1 MDSPLIRVQEN
12 RGRFIRCVAVAAIVV
27 ATLLL
32 SPSASGTAS
41 AQVVPT
47 YGAPNPGAPPE
58 LSQFAFLIG
67 KWQAHGKVLRRDGR
81 GGRWEESSGSVW
93 TQRYILDGH
102 AIAGVYQRQEEDGA
116 LKTTFIDFR
125 FYDRHQD
132 RWIVEFVDPIAG
144 SFRSQAQEAVGGVQ
158 VSDTSVMVNSGPRDV
173 GGVSYTLRETFLNIT
188 EDRFT
193 YRSESSRD
201 GGESWLEIE
210 VKELSRIED

>member
-1 MDSPLIRVQEN
+1 MKIPTTHR
-12 RGRFIRCVAVAAIVV
+12 AVAAIVV

-67 KWQAHGKVLRRDGR
+67 KWQAHGKSLKPDGR
-81 GGRWEESSGSVW
+81 GGRWEEYSMVW
-93 TQRYILDGH
+93 TERYILDGH
-102 AIAGVYQRQEEDGA
+102 AIAGVYQRQDEDGA
-116 LKTTFIDFR
+116 LTTTFIDFR

-132 RWIVEFVDPIAG
+132 RWIVEFLDPTAV
-144 SFRSQAQEAVGGVQ
+144 SFGSQAQEAVGGVQ

-210 VKELSRIED
+210 VTELSRIED